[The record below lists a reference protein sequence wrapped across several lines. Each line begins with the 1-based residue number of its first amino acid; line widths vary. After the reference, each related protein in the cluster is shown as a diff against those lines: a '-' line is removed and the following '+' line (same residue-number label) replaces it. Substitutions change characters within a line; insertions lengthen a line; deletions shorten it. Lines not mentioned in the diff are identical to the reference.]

1 MLAFLYLKFETFA
14 HVHIAI
20 ARYFILLPNYMTRSQ
35 REKCPNAEFF
45 LVRIFLFSDWI
56 PRFTQ
61 FEIFKPLIY
70 CFEET
75 IRFDVKASFGSRLV
89 LPLITN

>member
-1 MLAFLYLKFETFA
+1 MSLTPLEFIKDVAPHNQVFFKN
-14 HVHIAI
+14 
-20 ARYFILLPNYMTRSQ
+20 ARQVWKAQ

-61 FEIFKPLIY
+61 FQIFKPLIY

-75 IRFDVKASFGSRLV
+75 IRFDVKASFGSRLA
-89 LPLITN
+89 LPLIR

>member
-45 LVRIFLFSDWI
+45 WSVFSSFQTEYRDLLSLRFLN
-56 PRFTQ
+56 R
-61 FEIFKPLIY
+61 
-70 CFEET
+70 
-75 IRFDVKASFGSRLV
+75 
-89 LPLITN
+89 